1 MGRVEWKG
9 TRTSCVFPLSLAET
23 SLLLQRL
30 RLDLRAHFDRQWV
43 PSPLLTR
50 LINYVDSLDEDD
62 KEGWIDPS
70 DVVSHFHT

>member
-9 TRTSCVFPLSLAET
+9 TRTSYVSSLSLADT

-30 RLDLRAHFDRQWV
+30 TLDLRAYLDRQWV

-50 LINYVDSLDEDD
+50 LINHVDSLDEDD
-62 KEGWIDPS
+62 KEGWIVPS
-70 DVVSHFHT
+70 DVVSHIHT